1 MQTKEQWKK
10 PKDWKVV
17 TAVATASALGLSG
30 LALAG
35 PGDSPEPEAIDLM
48 DRRSVDTVTG
58 TSQVPTT
65 VDQALSQVMDSV
77 VSGDVSDASASVE
90 SVQSAQAL
98 GSPSPDSPLSAE
110 SPVTPS
116 PDSPVSVDSPATPSP
131 DSPEP
136 AEESPDL
143 PDSPD
148 SPDESPDSPDSADSG
163 SADS

>member
-35 PGDSPEPEAIDLM
+35 PGDSPETEAIDLV
-48 DRRSVDTVTG
+48 DRRAVDTVAG

-77 VSGDVSDASASVE
+77 ASGDVSGDSPTLE
-90 SVQSAQAL
+90 SVQSAQTVVSPPTD
-98 GSPSPDSPLSAE
+98 SPSVE

-116 PDSPVSVDSPATPSP
+116 ADSPSVESPATPAADSPAT
-131 DSPEP
+131 
-136 AEESPDL
+136 
-143 PDSPD
+143 
-148 SPDESPDSPDSADSG
+148 PDESPDSADSADSG

>member
-35 PGDSPEPEAIDLM
+35 PGDSPEAEAIDLV

-58 TSQVPTT
+58 NSQVPTS

-77 VSGDVSDASASVE
+77 LSGEVSGDSASVE
-90 SVQSAQAL
+90 SVQSAQAP
-98 GSPSPDSPLSAE
+98 GSPSDSPVSVE

-131 DSPEP
+131 DSPVSV
-136 AEESPDL
+136 ESPATPS
-143 PDSPD
+143 PDSPE
-148 SPDESPDSPDSADSG
+148 SPDESPDSPDTADSG

>member
-35 PGDSPEPEAIDLM
+35 PGDSPETEAIDLV
-48 DRRSVDTVTG
+48 DRRAVDTVAG

-77 VSGDVSDASASVE
+77 ASGDVSGDSPTLE
-90 SVQSAQAL
+90 SVQSAQTVASPPTD
-98 GSPSPDSPLSAE
+98 SPSVE

-116 PDSPVSVDSPATPSP
+116 ADSPSVESPATPAA
-131 DSPEP
+131 DSP
-136 AEESPDL
+136 A
-143 PDSPD
+143 
-148 SPDESPDSPDSADSG
+148 SPDESPDSADSADSG

>member
-35 PGDSPEPEAIDLM
+35 PGDSPETEAIDLV
-48 DRRSVDTVTG
+48 DRRAVDTVAG

-77 VSGDVSDASASVE
+77 ASGDVSGDSPTLE
-90 SVQSAQAL
+90 SVQSAQTVVSPPTD
-98 GSPSPDSPLSAE
+98 SPSVE

-116 PDSPVSVDSPATPSP
+116 ADSPSVESPATPAA
-131 DSPEP
+131 DSP
-136 AEESPDL
+136 A
-143 PDSPD
+143 
-148 SPDESPDSPDSADSG
+148 SPDESPDSADSADSG

>member
-17 TAVATASALGLSG
+17 TAVATVSALGLSG

-35 PGDSPEPEAIDLM
+35 PGDTPEGQAITLV

-65 VDQALSQVMDSV
+65 VEQALSQVMDSV
-77 VSGDVSDASASVE
+77 ASGDVSGDSPSIE
-90 SVQSAQAL
+90 SVQSAQTVA
-98 GSPSPDSPLSAE
+98 SPL
-110 SPVTPS
+110 
-116 PDSPVSVDSPATPSP
+116 PDSPVSVESPVSPSADSPLVESPETPSVDSPA
-131 DSPEP
+131 
-136 AEESPDL
+136 
-143 PDSPD
+143 